1 MISLKSRGFHSCRVI
16 VEPEAAHDIFDC
28 EFLRQPIESL
38 DGLLSALYVGCSIAV
53 LIVEIGFC
61 QSAKVVA
68 LTSILDVG
76 VLMVNK
82 NLVSICWG
90 ARCEAGHFLCHDTKV
105 TDPFVSPITP
115 CKALTILSAWRS
127 ITSPRDLLIH
137 YCLKQWNNETF
148 AKFINWIRMELI
160 VNVRMEEGETSYY
173 LLYFNFIYIIIYI

>member
-38 DGLLSALYVGCSIAV
+38 DGLLSPLYVGCSIAV

-76 VLMVNK
+76 DELSQTPVHIVRLKRTGRSEVLE
-82 NLVSICWG
+82 S
-90 ARCEAGHFLCHDTKV
+90 
-105 TDPFVSPITP
+105 
-115 CKALTILSAWRS
+115 
-127 ITSPRDLLIH
+127 
-137 YCLKQWNNETF
+137 
-148 AKFINWIRMELI
+148 
-160 VNVRMEEGETSYY
+160 
-173 LLYFNFIYIIIYI
+173 